1 MASLLFRI
9 LLIMSGIMVSIQMLN
24 LAIDYI
30 IKIHPH
36 LIYQFVYAA
45 IMFCILYYDDS
56 FNNQDIDIET
66 RYVWTGLPYINNMLH
81 DRKDYP
87 IYKQGHD
94 KFWKFQCRI
103 VTVYESGIIVV
114 PPWYRKLPPMA
125 YQSYLEV
132 VPQNITLRSHVMW
145 SITAYEMVDIYCY
158 ITAKKI
164 YITKISKHWNV

>member
-45 IMFCILYYDDS
+45 IMSCILCYDES
-56 FNNQDIDIET
+56 VNNHDIDIET
-66 RYVWTGLPYINNMLH
+66 RYLWTGLPYINNMLH
-81 DRKDYP
+81 DRKEYP
-87 IYKQGHD
+87 IYKQGHER
-94 KFWKFQCRI
+94 FWKFTCRI
-103 VTVYESGIIVV
+103 VTVYDGGIIVV

-125 YQSYLEV
+125 YQSYLDF
-132 VPQNITLRSHVMW
+132 VPQNITLRSDVMCEI
-145 SITAYEMVDIYCY
+145 SAHEMVDICCY
-158 ITAKKI
+158 INAKKNL
-164 YITKISKHWNV
+164 YH